1 MKTRSEAKPEILS
14 DPKALARLVTDWL
27 LRAAAAKDGIFAV
40 ALSVGLLE
48 SSRHAVFLV
57 AREQKRAIFTRFRCD
72 GDNLPAARPR
82 PTGTL
87 WLFRDAAATREAA
100 SRGLRDFPSVTR

>member
-1 MKTRSEAKPEILS
+1 VIPRPW
-14 DPKALARLVTDWL
+14 PARW
-27 LRAAAAKDGIFAV
+27 RIGCSGAAAAKDGIFAV

-57 AREQKRAIFTRFRCD
+57 AREEKQAIFACLRCGD
-72 GDNLPAARPR
+72 DNLPEARLR

-100 SRGLRDFPSVTR
+100 S